1 VTLVVVTWNPWIFM
15 GLMVQCELMAGSAV
29 VSTMITVMVTAEVAV
44 ADQGLIG
51 DTDLTEPA
59 VLLLLMMF

>member
-1 VTLVVVTWNPWIFM
+1 M